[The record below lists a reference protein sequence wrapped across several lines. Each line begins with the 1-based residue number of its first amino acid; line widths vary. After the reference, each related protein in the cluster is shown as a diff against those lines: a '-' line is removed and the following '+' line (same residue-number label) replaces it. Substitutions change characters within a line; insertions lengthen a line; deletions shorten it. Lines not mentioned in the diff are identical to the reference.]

1 MEDLR
6 EKLTEIIRDCGD
18 EYYLQE
24 TSPEKI
30 ADQILA
36 CVKEALPEL
45 AKWEVAVAEA
55 VRILKVN
62 GYVQL
67 DPDQSLPKNP
77 YAGDVAYY
85 DTFREKKAFQ
95 VAIAAIRKAGC
106 WRRVMEVK

>member
-1 MEDLR
+1 MADLK
-6 EKLTEIIRDCGD
+6 EKLSKIIRDCGD

-24 TSPEKI
+24 TSPEEI
-30 ADQILA
+30 VDQILKD
-36 CVKEALPEL
+36 VKEA
-45 AKWEVAVAEA
+45 
-55 VRILKVN
+55 

-67 DPDQSLPKNP
+67 DEDQGLPKNP

-106 WRRVMEVK
+106 WRRIKEAK